1 MRAIKEIQEGQEIE
15 VSYMEDIENYKD
27 PLAQLR
33 QKFGFECSCQGCTR
47 SPAQRTKSKERIR
60 AYNEF
65 VDRLPARFGLL
76 NDPLQILKDIEA
88 QILIICEEGYTGE
101 VGKRAHDAFQ
111 LCAYYGDADSAR
123 HWEAICRDSHALYQG
138 PESEEFDRAR
148 KLAAKP
154 ETFRAWQGL
163 GRRRLRG
170 PVRLSPSFTSHLV
183 AGLIP
188 TQSKQVLEYCY
199 PEVEEPQ
206 VVPEVSSDKSLNKAS
221 SSVVPPSATADDTV
235 IEPSTSVTQKLTKG
249 QKKKARVKAKK
260 AAAKQADEEVQ

>member
-1 MRAIKEIQEGQEIE
+1 LRAIKEIQEGQEIE
-15 VSYMEDIENYKD
+15 VSYMADIVYYKD

-47 SPAQRTKSKERIR
+47 SPAQRTKSNERIR

-65 VDRLPARFGLL
+65 VNRLPARFGL

-101 VGKRAHDAFQ
+101 VGIRAHDAFQ

-123 HWEAICRDSHALYQG
+123 HWEAICRDTHALYQG
-138 PESEEFDRAR
+138 PESEEFDKAR
-148 KLAAKP
+148 RLAAKP

-163 GRRRLRG
+163 GRRKLRG
-170 PVRLSPSFTSHLV
+170 PVRLSPSFTSHLIGV
-183 AGLIP
+183 LIR

-199 PEVEEPQ
+199 PEVEKPQ
-206 VVPEVSSDKSLNKAS
+206 AVPDMSSDQSLNKVS
-221 SSVVPPSATADDTV
+221 SSVVPPSVTADDTV

-249 QKKKARVKAKK
+249 QKRKARVKAKK
-260 AAAKQADEEVQ
+260 AAAKQADQEVQ